1 MRREARKRTWRSE
14 NFFSS
19 SRVRLGWGLVGGFVV
34 EGGWG
39 GVTVAGLCGS
49 RGGGARG
56 RRRRLLFCRG
66 RLRAVGLEGG
76 CVSLCDADSCSCV
89 AGL

>member
-19 SRVRLGWGLVGGFVV
+19 SRVRLFGGK
-34 EGGWG
+34 G
-39 GVTVAGLCGS
+39 GVVVSGLGWMRGGGGRGRGTVVGLCGS
-49 RGGGARG
+49 PGGGGRG

-66 RLRAVGLEGG
+66 RLRAVGWREREKLG
-76 CVSLCDADSCSCV
+76 
-89 AGL
+89 